1 MRTLSWA
8 LIACA
13 VAVLVGGLIYDG
25 TREGEAPNLAP
36 LYIVGVAIALIALC
50 SACRTREGVAS
61 SRASALPA
69 RLRGERPRDRAERR
83 ALDDD

>member
-36 LYIVGVAIALIALC
+36 LYIVGVAIALIAFVLGLQD
-50 SACRTREGVAS
+50 TR
-61 SRASALPA
+61 
-69 RLRGERPRDRAERR
+69 RR
-83 ALDDD
+83 RQ